1 MNSIAE
7 LKSIL
12 HHYIAETDD
21 VKVLSKLQQYIKG
34 LLEKE
39 DKIIAYTSQ
48 GQPLTR
54 AAYKKVQTH
63 VEKEILSLNFHDPG
77 LCILLVACGILQA
90 TGPRI
95 CKTSPFHR

>member
-54 AAYKKVQTH
+54 AAYKKEIDAAIAEVDRGEVISQQEM
-63 VEKEILSLNFHDPG
+63 EKG
-77 LCILLVACGILQA
+77 L
-90 TGPRI
+90 
-95 CKTSPFHR
+95 

>member
-54 AAYKKVQTH
+54 AAYKEEIDAAIAEVDRGEVISQQEM
-63 VEKEILSLNFHDPG
+63 EKG
-77 LCILLVACGILQA
+77 L
-90 TGPRI
+90 
-95 CKTSPFHR
+95 